1 MPTFIENKKI
11 LLIDDEPDIL
21 EFLSYNFKKNGFA
34 VTIAND
40 GREGIEQA
48 ESTLPH
54 LIVSDILMPGV
65 SGIEMCKLLRNKPA
79 FKDTPIIFLTAVND
93 DYQVMHAMLSGGDQ
107 YVAKPVRFDYLLA
120 LVREILK
127 LEVPAT

>member
-1 MPTFIENKKI
+1 MSTFMGNKKI

-21 EFLSYNFKKNGFA
+21 EFLSYNFKKNGF
-34 VTIAND
+34 VVSIAND

-48 ESTLPH
+48 EATLPDI
-54 LIVSDILMPGV
+54 IVSDILMPGV

-79 FKDTPIIFLTAVND
+79 FKDIPIIFLTAVND

-120 LVREILK
+120 LVKEILQ
-127 LEVPAT
+127 LEAPAA